1 MGFREN
7 LRRELAYSGLL
18 VKELAARSGVNKRT
32 LDNYLN
38 TRNYMPSADIAVN
51 IARALG
57 VSVEYL
63 VTGHDSRAKPFL
75 PANPSIRMVLQILE
89 ELDDTGRETLL
100 GLAQVLKKQSDDR
113 REGKRR

>member
-7 LRRELAYSGLL
+7 LRKELAYSGLL
-18 VKELAARSGVNKRT
+18 VKELAARSGISKRT

-38 TRNYMPSADIAVN
+38 TRNYMPSADIAVH

-63 VTGHDSRAKPFL
+63 VTGKDSRAKPL
-75 PANPSIRMVLQILE
+75 SSANPSVRLILQILE
-89 ELDDTGRETLL
+89 DFDEKDREIML
-100 GLAQVLKKQSDDR
+100 GLARVLRKQKD
-113 REGKRR
+113 K

>member
-18 VKELAARSGVNKRT
+18 VKELAARSGISKRT

-63 VTGHDSRAKPFL
+63 VTGHDSRAKPRF
-75 PANPSIRMVLQILE
+75 PANPSIRLVLQILE
-89 ELDDTGRETLL
+89 ELDEGGRETLL
-100 GLAQVLKKQSDDR
+100 GVARVLQKQTGGGR
-113 REGKRR
+113 TARKR

>member
-18 VKELAARSGVNKRT
+18 VKELSARSGISKRT

-51 IARALG
+51 IAQALG

-63 VTGHDSRAKPFL
+63 VTGKDLRTKPL
-75 PANPSIRMVLQILE
+75 SPANSSIRQILQLLE
-89 ELDDTGRETLL
+89 ELDERDREILI
-100 GLAQVLKKQSDDR
+100 GLARALKKQ
-113 REGKRR
+113 KVQ